1 MTSRLLNFNQ
11 ILPVTPPQYTPESQ
25 EALTRAIYNLQQNLQ
40 NPGEMR
46 GTKITL
52 TDLPTSDQGL
62 EVGALYRSGS
72 QVFVALEDV
81 ASPPGL
87 LATGSVGSV
96 TIAIT

>member
-11 ILPVTPPQYTPESQ
+11 ILPVAPLQYTPESQ
-25 EALTRAIYNLQQNLQ
+25 AALTRAIYNLQQNLQ

-46 GTKITL
+46 GTKVTL

-62 EVGALYRSGS
+62 EVGALYRLGN
-72 QVFVALEDV
+72 QVFIALGDV
-81 ASPPGL
+81 VSPPGL
-87 LATGSVGSV
+87 FATGSVGSV